1 MKKYRKDEL
10 NGCIAHFGSLICM
23 STLQQEQNVS
33 AVFPRDM
40 HARDRPTNCRA
51 SRALKLN

>member
-10 NGCIAHFGSLICM
+10 NECIAHFGSLICM